1 MRSESIYKNYS
12 AYINSALLACHAS
25 FDESGFR
32 QKDLKFFIELFTNW
46 MDSRF
51 DGPGLEIKNTQ
62 VQRILED
69 LKKENLLKK
78 TVKNQR
84 PHYRFTPIGL
94 LEIASRFVSVDLTK
108 ELEDFFFLYH
118 FSKLYSE
125 KLFNLVSKEK
135 GFLPPSYEIELRHLL
150 KTDNILERQKKQ
162 LALEIE
168 KLEDRINE
176 AFKMSEMGERLKRQH
191 IPLDEIV
198 KKVSSTYPYQ
208 LNSQR
213 PMGMLFNTLS
223 ADVKLFE
230 LTTAPKYRAQTL
242 WQPLLSH
249 YKNYLGILET
259 L

>member
-51 DGPGLEIKNTQ
+51 DGPGLEIKNPQ

-118 FSKLYSE
+118 FSKL
-125 KLFNLVSKEK
+125 
-135 GFLPPSYEIELRHLL
+135 
-150 KTDNILERQKKQ
+150 
-162 LALEIE
+162 
-168 KLEDRINE
+168 
-176 AFKMSEMGERLKRQH
+176 
-191 IPLDEIV
+191 
-198 KKVSSTYPYQ
+198 
-208 LNSQR
+208 
-213 PMGMLFNTLS
+213 
-223 ADVKLFE
+223 
-230 LTTAPKYRAQTL
+230 
-242 WQPLLSH
+242 
-249 YKNYLGILET
+249 
-259 L
+259 